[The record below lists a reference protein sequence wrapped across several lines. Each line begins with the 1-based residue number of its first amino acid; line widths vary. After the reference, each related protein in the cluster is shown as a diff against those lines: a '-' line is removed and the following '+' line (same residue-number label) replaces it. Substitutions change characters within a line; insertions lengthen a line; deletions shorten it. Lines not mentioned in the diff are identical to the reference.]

1 MLLTL
6 IIDFV
11 KLVFV
16 TFVVHVFTTN
26 VSVSK
31 WVFVSILNLLSVSKI
46 SVNYGISGRVNSII
60 CFLETEYNDSGVSQ
74 MKRQMLVFT
83 CSFC

>member
-31 WVFVSILNLLSVSKI
+31 WVFVSLLNLLSVSKI
-46 SVNYGISGRVNSII
+46 SVNYGISGRLTSIHH
-60 CFLETEYNDSGVSQ
+60 LKLG
-74 MKRQMLVFT
+74 K
-83 CSFC
+83 

>member
-1 MLLTL
+1 MLTL

-11 KLVFV
+11 KLIFV

-31 WVFVSILNLLSVSKI
+31 WVFMSILHLISVSKV
-46 SVNYGISGRVNSII
+46 SVNYGIGGTLVIYGVCAYGDRVAEAFEI
-60 CFLETEYNDSGVSQ
+60 
-74 MKRQMLVFT
+74 
-83 CSFC
+83 

>member
-46 SVNYGISGRVNSII
+46 SVNYGISGRLTSIHH
-60 CFLETEYNDSGVSQ
+60 LKLG
-74 MKRQMLVFT
+74 K
-83 CSFC
+83 

>member
-46 SVNYGISGRVNSII
+46 SVNYGIGGRLTSIHH
-60 CFLETEYNDSGVSQ
+60 LKLG
-74 MKRQMLVFT
+74 K
-83 CSFC
+83 